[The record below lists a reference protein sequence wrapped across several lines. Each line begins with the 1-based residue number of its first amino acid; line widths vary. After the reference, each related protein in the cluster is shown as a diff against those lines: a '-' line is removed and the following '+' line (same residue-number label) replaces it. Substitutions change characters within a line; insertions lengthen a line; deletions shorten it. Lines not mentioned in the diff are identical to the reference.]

1 MQTAQDF
8 LNYTFLGLCFKSSHS
23 NAPSPPPRIRICKNL
38 FVDDI
43 TNYNLIM
50 INLFVIKV
58 FGAPSHQG
66 GRVHQVALS
75 QVGLTVE
82 HEKLPKLGRV
92 EDHDVLVL

>member
-1 MQTAQDF
+1 M
-8 LNYTFLGLCFKSSHS
+8 
-23 NAPSPPPRIRICKNL
+23 

-50 INLFVIKV
+50 INLFVLKV

-75 QVGLTVE
+75 QVGLVVE
-82 HEKLPKLGRV
+82 IIEMLTKSLI
-92 EDHDVLVL
+92 